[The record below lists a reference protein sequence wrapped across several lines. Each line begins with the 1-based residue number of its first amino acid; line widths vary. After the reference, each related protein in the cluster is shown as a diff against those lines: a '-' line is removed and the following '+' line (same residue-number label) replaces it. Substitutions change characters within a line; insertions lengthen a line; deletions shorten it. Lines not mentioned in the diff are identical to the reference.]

1 MNLILKVQIQNV
13 KAKIE
18 SRETRAHR
26 LKKKK
31 SAVRNWEKWHLSH
44 SLGLATWK
52 LPWEGQEL
60 NVLSS
65 RYSLFFLL
73 SPGDWLTF
81 CSITALD
88 IWVREPSRTLEPGE
102 EKSEDSCSHRLF
114 PSTDTQL
121 LLCSPSPVAPVL
133 LGFVTF
139 LPSLVLPGFEGV
151 VTSSQLG
158 MKTVLLTVGSLNP
171 AQPTEILL
179 SRPTLCYPVD
189 CNLMGSSVHGI
200 LQTRILEWA
209 AISSSRGSPWPRAWT
224 QVSCKGGRFFTLWAT
239 RENLLIPLW
248 ISPLLK
254 SLWLPLWAYF
264 LLKLIAMTPAGITW

>member
-88 IWVREPSRTLEPGE
+88 IWVREPSRTLEPEE

-139 LPSLVLPGFEGV
+139 LPFLVLPGFEGV
-151 VTSSQLG
+151 VTGSQLG
-158 MKTVLLTVGSLNP
+158 MKTVLLPVGSLNP

-179 SRPTLCYPVD
+179 SHVRLF
-189 CNLMGSSVHGI
+189 
-200 LQTRILEWA
+200 A
-209 AISSSRGSPWPRAWT
+209 
-224 QVSCKGGRFFTLWAT
+224 TLWTVTWWA
-239 RENLLIPLW
+239 PLSMEFSRQEYW
-248 ISPLLK
+248 SGLPFPPPEDLPDPGPEPRSPAK
-254 SLWLPLWAYF
+254 EADSLPSEPPGKPCSYLYE
-264 LLKLIAMTPAGITW
+264 